1 MRLQTRRWLPLNM
14 GKQAESFLV
23 AYPKTQGNQRAPGE
37 ENLQPIGNTTTVE
50 KYGLKID
57 LCHRSDFLQFL
68 FRQLLRLKKERLRV
82 APDFKPLPF
91 GDLNRAS

>member
-1 MRLQTRRWLPLNM
+1 M

-37 ENLQPIGNTTTVE
+37 ENLQPIGNSTTVE

-57 LCHRSDFLQFL
+57 LCH
-68 FRQLLRLKKERLRV
+68 
-82 APDFKPLPF
+82 
-91 GDLNRAS
+91 